1 MTQRPLVLMIVPPW
15 PNGGSAN
22 VFEACVAAHAAAGRD
37 VHLLIAPDQPSVCA
51 RPQDRADVTERMT
64 FAGAVATEVL
74 LPAPRWRNWLNR
86 RRHRL
91 RRAAGNAIDF
101 WGANVAARRLPP
113 VLRETL
119 RARRPVEMIH
129 VHHCWNMPLAVLL
142 ARRTRRSGGGRPRLI
157 CETHDVQSQN
167 MDVIEG
173 SRWIN
178 PSFDRAALVEAETRM
193 CRMADLLVHINT
205 ADEKVFRERL
215 PQARH
220 SHLGPTIAPSTEAGL
235 RALRVGTR
243 TPADKLV
250 YVATSNYWNIAT
262 VVWLIEEVLPHA
274 PRLADHLRIYGD
286 VREGLQRVRPDLHA
300 AHSPLLCGRVARV
313 ADAYAEACGIL
324 VPALAG
330 SGSSIKLLEGLCTG
344 RPLLGTTGVTRGVPA
359 ELVARMPIEVHDEAE
374 AFARAALGIV
384 EARDSF
390 VSRGGEVFDRHYS
403 NAAFRDRLATI
414 LGGLQD

>member
-1 MTQRPLVLMIVPPW
+1 MIVPPW

-37 VHLLIAPDQPSVCA
+37 VHVLIAPDQPSICA
-51 RPQDRADVTERMT
+51 RPEDRTDVEGRMS
-64 FAGAVATEVL
+64 FPGAFATEVL
-74 LPAPRWRNWLNR
+74 LPARHWRYWLNR

-101 WGANVAARRLPP
+101 WASNVAARRLPP

-119 RARRPVEMIH
+119 RARRPIEMIH
-129 VHHCWNMPLAVLL
+129 VHHCWNMKLAAQL
-142 ARRTRRSGGGRPRLI
+142 AARTRRADGGRPRLI

-178 PSFDRAALVEAETRM
+178 RRFDRASLVEAETRM
-193 CRMADLLVHINT
+193 CRMADLLVHINPV
-205 ADEKVFRERL
+205 DEQVFRRRL
-215 PQARH
+215 PDVRH
-220 SHLGPTIAPSTEAGL
+220 SHLGPTIAPSTEARL
-235 RALRVGTR
+235 RALRDGVLS
-243 TPADKLV
+243 DKLV

-262 VVWLIEEVLPHA
+262 VVWLIEEVLPQA

-286 VREGLQRVRPDLHA
+286 VQEGLRRGRPDLYATHGSLFA
-300 AHSPLLCGRVARV
+300 GRVERV
-313 ADAYAEACGIL
+313 ADAYADACGIL

-344 RPLLGTTGVTRGVPA
+344 RPLLGTTAVTRGVPA
-359 ELVARMPIEVHDEAE
+359 DLLARMPLAVHDEARS
-374 AFARAALGIV
+374 FAQAAVGIIS
-384 EARDSF
+384 ARNSF

-403 NAAFRDRLATI
+403 NAVYRERLGAMLAT
-414 LGGLQD
+414 LVS